1 MDEKDSSSPRL
12 SESNP
17 NAKPSHLSRDFVYP
31 ALSSYLDKGFD
42 GEGISI
48 AVLDTGL
55 SMSYLRHL
63 ASRDAETDPLINI
76 KLIVDCTIE
85 TEEL

>member
-1 MDEKDSSSPRL
+1 LDEKDSPSPKIGL
-12 SESNP
+12 SNP
-17 NAKPSHLSRDFVYP
+17 KVKSSRLSRDLVYP
-31 ALSSYLDKGFD
+31 ALGKYLDEGFN

-55 SMSYLRHL
+55 SMSYLRHF
-63 ASRDAETDPLINI
+63 ASQDAETDPLINL

-85 TEEL
+85 SEEF